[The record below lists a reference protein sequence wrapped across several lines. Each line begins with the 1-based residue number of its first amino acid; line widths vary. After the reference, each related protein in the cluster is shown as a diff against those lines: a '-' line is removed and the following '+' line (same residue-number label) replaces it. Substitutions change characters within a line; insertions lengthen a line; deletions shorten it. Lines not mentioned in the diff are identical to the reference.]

1 MEIKLRK
8 PIEFGKQTI
17 ESLTLVPN
25 GRAARDMSVQ
35 ISDDGSMRLEP
46 WKFSV
51 VGLKMAGHIAS
62 AEALA
67 DKLDPADM
75 LEISQAVLGFF
86 VGSPTAGSAG

>member
-17 ESLTLVPN
+17 DSLTLVPN
-25 GRAARDMSVQ
+25 GRAARDMAVT
-35 ISDDGSMRLEP
+35 ISNGSMVLEP
-46 WKFSV
+46 WKHAV

-75 LEISQAVLGFF
+75 MDIAQATLGFF
-86 VGSPTAGSAG
+86 VGSPATGSGA